1 MPQFQRQF
9 IVIKCISH
17 LVSQGFTNLA
27 IYYSSLSPHAIRD
40 TCVCPVAF
48 LEIWKWKNSVNQA
61 LSISLYF
68 LTSQNQAVQMHRN
81 NLLSCWCGF
90 PPWDKIIEHWEKSCQ
105 IHCDSLSI
113 VSWIF
118 LRFFF
123 IKINCCLSA
132 YQNNWTEGEIKSLV
146 TFRFAKKTAV
156 VGLYA
161 HRQTVEW
168 CFYIQI
174 YIFLS

>member
-1 MPQFQRQF
+1 M
-9 IVIKCISH
+9 
-17 LVSQGFTNLA
+17 
-27 IYYSSLSPHAIRD
+27 D
-40 TCVCPVAF
+40 
-48 LEIWKWKNSVNQA
+48 
-61 LSISLYF
+61 
-68 LTSQNQAVQMHRN
+68 
-81 NLLSCWCGF
+81 F
-90 PPWDKIIEHWEKSCQ
+90 PK
-105 IHCDSLSI
+105 
-113 VSWIF
+113 IF
-118 LRFFF
+118 L